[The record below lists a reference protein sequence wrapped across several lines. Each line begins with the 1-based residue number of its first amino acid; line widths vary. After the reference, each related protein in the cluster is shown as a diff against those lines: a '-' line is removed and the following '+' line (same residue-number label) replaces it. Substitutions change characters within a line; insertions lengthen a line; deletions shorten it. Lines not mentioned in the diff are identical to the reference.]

1 MSFYQEIESR
11 VPNRSVFNLS
21 HRNVASFQFNKLYP
35 TLLEETI
42 PNDTFRIS
50 AKMIARFAPM
60 LTPAFGSLKAYHHFF
75 VIPRRIIDPLW
86 KDFWSERTDKNTWS
100 WKTSY
105 ANCCLLNQ
113 QTYSTIAKYEDI
125 NTYVNIPNCQVFSK
139 DASILGQNSLA
150 DYLGITPLDN
160 GELTEENLDITPF
173 IAYQFVYNEYYRD
186 SEIEEDLFET
196 PNRHLWWLTS
206 EGWRDFIDEIQNG
219 RFKGLSFIY
228 QDELTGTYSSLDFSA
243 SVNKASFDGFIPFTT
258 YNRATS
264 LLRNANF
271 DYVAF
276 EEIIHDLF
284 QMRTRAWYKDR
295 FTCARQNI
303 TNNEIPIVPVKF
315 NEVLEPV
322 SSNPVSRILQIG
334 EPFVASN
341 NTPTATLTAP
351 DSTAVTRNN
360 NGQYLLSKLGFTI
373 SALRLANAI
382 QKHEEKI
389 ILFGKR
395 YIEQLASRF
404 GVISSDASLQRP
416 QYCGGSQQDVYMNE
430 ISQTSE
436 SNYSSAQGN
445 YAGQA
450 ITAGKSKDVTIFT
463 EEHSWILCLTS
474 FMSETSYGQ
483 GLDKKF
489 TRNDNA
495 LNFYDPQYACLTDE
509 EVKNKELYVRT
520 TAQQRYYDAMYT
532 ANLLSYPIGKNND
545 TFGYQG
551 RWDEYRVHQ
560 NRYSA
565 EMRNELREWH
575 FGRVFGSIRDYVKR
589 ANTPT
594 TSTSW
599 TFSATSATLVFWVGN
614 NTNAVG
620 SSTQY
625 VPLSWFNKA
634 ILDSLS
640 ASDYNA
646 LLSGTKGLSVTIQF
660 SDIDRYQYL
669 NLQAFIENVIG
680 TTPKLLPSFIHSSVP
695 TVPFAET
702 LEFENIR
709 PLMANRYEC
718 GDDYIFSDM
727 YFNISAVRPM
737 PEQAVQ
743 KL

>member
-21 HRNVASFQFNKLYP
+21 HRNVTSFQFNKLYP
-35 TLLEETI
+35 TLCEETI

-75 VIPRRIIDPLW
+75 CIPRRIVDPLW

-105 ANCCLLNQ
+105 ANCCLLN
-113 QTYSTIAKYEDI
+113 TYTFTNPTIAKYEDI
-125 NTYVNIPNCQVFSK
+125 NTYNNIPNCQVFSK

-150 DYLGITPLDN
+150 DYLGVTPLDN
-160 GELTEENLDITPF
+160 GEITDENLDITPF
-173 IAYQFVYNEYYRD
+173 IAYQYVYNEYYRD
-186 SEIEEDLFET
+186 SEIEEDLFEL

-228 QDELTGTYSSLDFSA
+228 QDPLTGTYSSLDFS
-243 SVNKASFDGFIPFTT
+243 SIVNKASFDGFIPFTT

-264 LLRNANF
+264 LLRNSNF
-271 DYVAF
+271 DFLGF

-284 QMRTRAWYKDR
+284 HMRTRAWYKDR

-315 NEVLEPV
+315 NDIASGGEVRTLGESAPFSV
-322 SSNPVSRILQIG
+322 GSNGTNSQTMSVNVNPRTYSVG
-334 EPFVASN
+334 
-341 NTPTATLTAP
+341 
-351 DSTAVTRNN
+351 STDRLFT
-360 NGQYLLSKLGFTI
+360 KLGFTI

-430 ISQTSE
+430 ISQTSQ
-436 SNYSSAQGN
+436 SNFTSAQGN

-450 ITAGKSKDVTIFT
+450 ITAGKSKGVTIFT

-474 FMSETSYGQ
+474 FMSETAYGQ

-489 TRNDNA
+489 QRNDNP
-495 LNFYDPQYACLTDE
+495 LKFYDPQYACLTDE

-520 TAQQRYYDAMYT
+520 TSQQRYYDAMY
-532 ANLLSYPIGKNND
+532 NSLLIPYPVGLNND

-560 NRYSA
+560 NRFSA

-575 FGRVFGSIRDYVKR
+575 FGRVFGSIRDYVKQ
-589 ANTPT
+589 ANTIT
-594 TSTSW
+594 SSTSW
-599 TFSATSATLVFWVGN
+599 QFSATSATLVFYVAN
-614 NTNAVG
+614 NTHPVG
-620 SSTQY
+620 SQTIY
-625 VPLSWFNKA
+625 VPLAWFNKA
-634 ILDSLS
+634 TLDNLS
-640 ASDYNA
+640 GGDYND
-646 LLSGTKGLSVTIQF
+646 LLAGTKGLSVTINF
-660 SDIDRYQYL
+660 SDIDRYQFL
-669 NLQAFIENVIG
+669 NIQSFMENVIG

-702 LEFENIR
+702 YEFENIR
-709 PLMANRYEC
+709 PLMANRYES
-718 GDDYIFSDM
+718 GDDYIFADM
-727 YFNISAVRPM
+727 FFNISAVRPM